1 MIIATNKGI
10 KHLSNNDIEL
20 MYLDYFNNY
29 LTIDKFAEH
38 KQISYYSA
46 QTIINKGR
54 LLSHSRYKVL
64 SLDNI

>member
-1 MIIATNKGI
+1 MTITTNKGI

-38 KQISYYSA
+38 NQISWFSA
-46 QTIINKGR
+46 KSIITKGR
-54 LLSHSRYKVL
+54 VINHNK
-64 SLDNI
+64 

>member
-10 KHLSNNDIEL
+10 KHLSDNDIEL
-20 MYLDYFNNY
+20 MYIDYFNNY

-46 QTIINKGR
+46 QSIINRGR
-54 LLSHSRYKVL
+54 LINHSK
-64 SLDNI
+64 NE